1 MQFSYLAVFFLLF
14 IIPLALLLLAPF
26 NLALNIGKKGPLVE
40 GSIKLAWL
48 GLTLKKEE
56 ISPQSAG
63 DLLASV
69 WKEKAEKEE
78 RAVADRESNGEEKA
92 REEKEDRDE
101 KIDQEV
107 KDREQ
112 EVKGEGSKK
121 EVGREAKL
129 EERSEI
135 DNSEDNQKAGVVRSP
150 KIQSLINAAPA
161 LANILMDLLRTIL
174 FKKISCRL
182 CFGLGDP
189 AQTAI
194 ISGYLWSLASV
205 LGLIQSKIF
214 IEPWFEGERLE
225 GELVAE
231 IEVRLWW
238 AVFAMIQGLRER
250 EIRLLLR
257 EMLGWS

>member
-1 MQFSYLAVFFLLF
+1 MQLSYLAVFFLLF

-40 GSIKLAWL
+40 GSIKLSWL
-48 GLTLKKEE
+48 GLTLKKGE

-63 DLLASV
+63 DLLASI
-69 WKEKAEKEE
+69 WKEEAGKEG
-78 RAVADRESNGEEKA
+78 RAV
-92 REEKEDRDE
+92 ED
-101 KIDQEV
+101 
-107 KDREQ
+107 
-112 EVKGEGSKK
+112 
-121 EVGREAKL
+121 REAKP
-129 EERSEI
+129 EKRNEI
-135 DNSEDNQKAGVVRSP
+135 DNSEDNKKTGIVRP
-150 KIQSLINAAPA
+150 PRIQSLINAAPA
-161 LANILMDLLRTIL
+161 LANILLDLLKSIL

-182 CFGLGDP
+182 CFGLDDP

-194 ISGYLWSLASV
+194 ISGYFWSLASV

-238 AVFAMIQGLRER
+238 AVFAMLRGLRER

-257 EMLGWS
+257 EMMGWS

>member
-1 MQFSYLAVFFLLF
+1 MQFSYLAVFFSLF

-48 GLTLKKEE
+48 GLTLKKGE

-63 DLLASV
+63 DLLASI
-69 WKEKAEKEE
+69 WKEEAGKEE
-78 RAVADRESNGEEKA
+78 RAVEDREYNGEEKA
-92 REEKEDRDE
+92 RGEKEE
-101 KIDQEV
+101 
-107 KDREQ
+107 REQ
-112 EVKGEGSKK
+112 EGEGD
-121 EVGREAKL
+121 GREAKL

-135 DNSEDNQKAGVVRSP
+135 DNSEDNQKTGSVRSP
-150 KIQSLINAAPA
+150 RIQSLINAAPA
-161 LANILMDLLRTIL
+161 LANILLDLLKSIL
-174 FKKISCRL
+174 LKKISCRL
-182 CFGLGDP
+182 CFGLDDP

-231 IEVRLWW
+231 IEVRLWR
-238 AVFAMIQGLRER
+238 AVFAMLRGLRER

>member
-48 GLTLKKEE
+48 GLTLKKGE

-63 DLLASV
+63 DLLASI
-69 WKEKAEKEE
+69 WKKDPGKEE
-78 RAVADRESNGEEKA
+78 RAVEDRESNGEEKA
-92 REEKEDRDE
+92 REEKEE
-101 KIDQEV
+101 
-107 KDREQ
+107 REQ
-112 EVKGEGSKK
+112 EGDVD
-121 EVGREAKL
+121 GREAKL
-129 EERSEI
+129 EKRNEI
-135 DNSEDNQKAGVVRSP
+135 DNSEDNQKTGIVRP
-150 KIQSLINAAPA
+150 PRIQSLINAAPA
-161 LANILMDLLRTIL
+161 LAKILRDLLKLIR

-182 CFGLGDP
+182 CFGLDDP

-225 GELVAE
+225 GELIAE
-231 IEVRLWW
+231 IEARLWW

-257 EMLGWS
+257 EMLGWA

>member
-69 WKEKAEKEE
+69 WKEEAGKEE
-78 RAVADRESNGEEKA
+78 
-92 REEKEDRDE
+92 RDE
-101 KIDQEV
+101 KIDQEA

-112 EVKGEGSKK
+112 EVKGEESKK

-161 LANILMDLLRTIL
+161 LANILLDLTKTIL

-182 CFGLGDP
+182 CFGLDDP

-238 AVFAMIQGLRER
+238 AVFAVIQGLRER

-257 EMLGWS
+257 EVLGWS